1 MRLLGLL
8 AKIQY
13 RKEQNKFW
21 ELKNTIAQV
30 KNSREGFNSRL
41 DQAEESV
48 SKLKDTSF
56 GNYPVRG
63 TKRKKNEESLMDL
76 WNTIKRNDIHILG
89 VLERQ

>member
-1 MRLLGLL
+1 M
-8 AKIQY
+8 
-13 RKEQNKFW
+13 
-21 ELKNTIAQV
+21 
-30 KNSREGFNSRL
+30 KNSLEGFNSRL

-76 WNTIKRNDIHILG
+76 WDTIEHITILIMRAPEEEKR
-89 VLERQ
+89 

>member
-1 MRLLGLL
+1 M
-8 AKIQY
+8 
-13 RKEQNKFW
+13 
-21 ELKNTIAQV
+21 
-30 KNSREGFNSRL
+30 KNSIEGFNSRL